1 MALRALENL
10 RCGLGGW
17 GSLAVKPPGY
27 VPSVERE
34 LVRLR
39 SPHFQV
45 HAVSEFLTFVR
56 PLRSGTTD
64 PDLQAFLAI
73 QAIDTLLV
81 DVNALTLQQY
91 TLNTVGIDISKAHL
105 DAYALPARRTAR
117 FDNTANGIKRLAKWI
132 ATSVHCVVYE
142 STGPWHRR
150 LEETLADTLPMACVN
165 AMRAR
170 RFAQAMGCKAKTDA
184 VDAQGLAAMGAA
196 MPLRRTPVRSPTRR
210 DLQELHRA
218 RDALIKDRTAALHR
232 QKHVRHA
239 LLKRQLHHRLAHSRR
254 QLETLDQAIA
264 KLADDDADLSRQS
277 EVLASI
283 PGIAQVTTPQPTL
296 HGSLERHPPQ
306 SGPGPPIH
314 PVARTRKT
322 TKSGTD
328 RHHAQTD
335 RARQHLASPKLAVDT
350 GPRKLKPLKTDPCIR
365 HLRGHLRRGSLLTT
379 WILRSATSRLSR
391 AFSSRNCLSSRTS
404 PGSKPP
410 YCFFHR

>member
-1 MALRALENL
+1 MQHN
-10 RCGLGGW
+10 
-17 GSLAVKPPGY
+17 
-27 VPSVERE
+27 
-34 LVRLR
+34 
-39 SPHFQV
+39 
-45 HAVSEFLTFVR
+45 
-56 PLRSGTTD
+56 
-64 PDLQAFLAI
+64 
-73 QAIDTLLV
+73 
-81 DVNALTLQQY
+81 

-184 VDAQGLAAMGAA
+184 VDAQVLAAMGAA

-239 LLKRQLHHRLAHSRR
+239 LLKRQLHHRLAQSRR
-254 QLETLDQAIA
+254 QLEALDQAIA
-264 KLADDDADLSRQS
+264 KLVDDDADLSRQS

-283 PGIAQVTTPQPTL
+283 PGIAQVTATGLLAHMPEL
-296 HGSLERHPPQ
+296 GRLDAKAAASLAGLAPATRE
-306 SGPGPPIH
+306 SGQWKGYSFI
-314 PVARTRKT
+314 R
-322 TKSGTD
+322 GG
-328 RHHAQTD
+328 
-335 RARQHLASPKLAVDT
+335 RARPRSLLYMAALSAIRHNPDLARQYTRLRERGKPPKVALTAIM
-350 GPRKLKPLKTDPCIR
+350 RKLIVLANTLLHQNRPWTPDPA
-365 HLRGHLRRGSLLTT
+365 S
-379 WILRSATSRLSR
+379 
-391 AFSSRNCLSSRTS
+391 SSR
-404 PGSKPP
+404 
-410 YCFFHR
+410 